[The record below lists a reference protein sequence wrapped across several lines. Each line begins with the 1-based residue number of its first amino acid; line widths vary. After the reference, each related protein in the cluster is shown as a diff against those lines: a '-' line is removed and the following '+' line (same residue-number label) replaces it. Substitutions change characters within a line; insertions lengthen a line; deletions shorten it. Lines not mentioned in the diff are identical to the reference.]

1 MKKALKK
8 FEFTEQVFEDIKDGI
23 FKGLSNVKIAE
34 SIGIS
39 ESLYRY
45 HLMVNTANIRTKVR
59 EYEVDF
65 MLSEAER
72 VSREILTVDAF
83 NGGKRIDGKVLEVK
97 QKEASF
103 LREKLVKAR
112 DVYDSKNNNVNV
124 VIAPVP
130 ILGNLLNDI
139 KEVKADVVE

>member
-45 HLMVNTANIRTKVR
+45 HLMMNTANIRTKVR

-72 VSREILTVDAF
+72 VSREILSVDAF
-83 NGGKRIDGKVLEVK
+83 NGGKRVDGKVLEVK

-112 DVYDSKNNNVNV
+112 EVYDSKNNNINV
-124 VIAPVP
+124 VVAPLP
-130 ILGNLLNDI
+130 ILGNLLDEI
-139 KEVKADVVE
+139 KEITPVDNN